1 MSKEPIIV
9 NESLPFGN
17 DNLDTMVLPDAELD
31 QAANRVIE
39 MDVDERVNMEG
50 GEIPATLLQK

>member
-31 QAANRVIE
+31 QAANRITE

-50 GEIPATLLQK
+50 GENPATLLQK